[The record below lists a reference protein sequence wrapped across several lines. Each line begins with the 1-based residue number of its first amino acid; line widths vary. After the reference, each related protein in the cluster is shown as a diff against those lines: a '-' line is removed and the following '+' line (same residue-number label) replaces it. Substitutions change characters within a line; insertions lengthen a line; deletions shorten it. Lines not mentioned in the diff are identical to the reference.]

1 MDFGETMTAGSE
13 DEFLLKW
20 HDHHQSFF
28 LLVEELVLREQLTD
42 VTLACGDSVLHAHSL
57 MLSVCSPYFRS
68 LLTDARHND
77 KHHIV
82 HLHGVAGRHMQQL
95 LQYMYRGEISISQ
108 EDLKPLIETA
118 RCLQVKGLSMAQPNV
133 DIVAPNPSS
142 RKRSYSQMVGPF
154 SDSTSSPK
162 TKERILKKSRS
173 SPGKAIT
180 ALALLDHTLDP
191 RSSPPPRHNLP
202 PSPGQSEGDSMHNS
216 SLESLDPGK
225 EFRKESSNAVRDLA
239 TVDEAREDLQMM
251 DSFYASNPGQTSPM
265 SVALPLLPKPL
276 TVLKTA
282 ETRTYLSKLIWLGN
296 GGRRPQY
303 GNPDT
308 KPIWWPQHLLPWE
321 DMKKMGGKKSEE
333 LSHINYTEILK
344 QCLAAGYEYFG
355 YDPATYF
362 SSDPDPDGNNAM
374 LVDEAYIAEDGGGQ
388 YEANNQY
395 ESQARFPGG
404 PGEGEEEEPALEI
417 DLDEEASPYGG
428 VPRRDRGVLCK

>member
-1 MDFGETMTAGSE
+1 VIIMTAGSE

-133 DIVAPNPSS
+133 VPPNPSS

-154 SDSTSSPK
+154 PDSPTIPK
-162 TKERILKKSRS
+162 IKDRRLKTPRS
-173 SPGKAIT
+173 SPQKAIT
-180 ALALLDHTLDP
+180 ALALLDHST
-191 RSSPPPRHNLP
+191 SPPPTHNLP

-225 EFRKESSNAVRDLA
+225 ELRKESNAVRDLA

-251 DSFYASNPGQTSPM
+251 ESFYASTNPGQTSPM

-308 KPIWWPQHLLPWE
+308 KPVWWPQHLLPWE

-362 SSDPDPDGNNAM
+362 NSDPEADGGSAM
-374 LVDEAYIAEDGGGQ
+374 MVEESYIAEDGQGHF
-388 YEANNQY
+388 EANNQY
-395 ESQARFPGG
+395 ESQARFGA
-404 PGEGEEEEPALEI
+404 EAEEEEPALEI

-428 VPRRDRGVLCK
+428 VPPRDRGVLCK